1 MLMLEQLNNHGEV
14 IVILIA
20 CLIVA
25 VLAATGTLEAHI
37 EEVEQSR
44 AESLTLDE
52 LDIDKVKEVNKYMR
66 LPL

>member
-1 MLMLEQLNNHGEV
+1 MSILEHLNNNGEIV
-14 IVILIA
+14 VILIA

-44 AESLTLDE
+44 AESLTLSE